1 MGHVSVMIL
10 GCEWQKSAQ
19 TGFCKESARC
29 TCFQNGSSVS
39 SIFRNPFILGLL
51 VPWDDK
57 VATVGKLS
65 FPTAPNSGQSLMS
78 HLVTCP
84 CKPVPLKSLTKRP
97 QEQVGGLQRVGWVLA
112 GRSHRHQ
119 KWVIGE
125 LGGQWEESGCQSTS
139 LGLLLPQTGTVGVT
153 PGVAHLCLMFHGE
166 ARVTEVLVCP
176 WQS

>member
-1 MGHVSVMIL
+1 M
-10 GCEWQKSAQ
+10 
-19 TGFCKESARC
+19 
-29 TCFQNGSSVS
+29 
-39 SIFRNPFILGLL
+39 
-51 VPWDDK
+51 
-57 VATVGKLS
+57 
-65 FPTAPNSGQSLMS
+65 
-78 HLVTCP
+78 
-84 CKPVPLKSLTKRP
+84 
-97 QEQVGGLQRVGWVLA
+97 GWVLA